1 MTLLTLQGWATAALC
16 PRISGPSKAH
26 SAPHAAE
33 AAGFPPDHR
42 LPLRAAS
49 RRSRPAA
56 FRAQPAPVRQA
67 RPTFSP
73 ASIKLPLGPLAG
85 GSCARARG
93 PPTIYTPTCVMCA
106 SQRSAPLLG
115 PTGRGKASTDPAN
128 EKQRPGIGVS
138 RRSPSCGFK
147 WHANHRAVAPCLIT
161 GRVAENVAHLPEA
174 LDSVPSTSEDR
185 ARRCSPVIPAPGGR
199 GRRS

>member
-1 MTLLTLQGWATAALC
+1 MLFIFSEALA
-16 PRISGPSKAH
+16 RKDLSRKAH
-26 SAPHAAE
+26 PLDCDPLDTTGVGYGGPLSADFGAIEGA
-33 AAGFPPDHR
+33 
-42 LPLRAAS
+42 LRATLG
-49 RRSRPAA
+49 RSRGTPARPPSPPPRGLPPLSA
-56 FRAQPAPVRQA
+56 RCLPGSAA

-138 RRSPSCGFK
+138 LRSRLLSLLRP
-147 WHANHRAVAPCLIT
+147 
-161 GRVAENVAHLPEA
+161 
-174 LDSVPSTSEDR
+174 
-185 ARRCSPVIPAPGGR
+185 
-199 GRRS
+199 